1 MMIMIPTS
9 ETQVDEII
17 THFLIY
23 FIPYL
28 SGPASS
34 GTPLNIALNF
44 MVLHINVCSTNL
56 VALVL
61 ILGPV

>member
-1 MMIMIPTS
+1 MNMIPTS

-23 FIPYL
+23 FILYPL
-28 SGPASS
+28 GPASS

-44 MVLHINVCSTNL
+44 MVYHFNVCSTNL
-56 VALVL
+56 SVRVL
-61 ILGPV
+61 ILGLV